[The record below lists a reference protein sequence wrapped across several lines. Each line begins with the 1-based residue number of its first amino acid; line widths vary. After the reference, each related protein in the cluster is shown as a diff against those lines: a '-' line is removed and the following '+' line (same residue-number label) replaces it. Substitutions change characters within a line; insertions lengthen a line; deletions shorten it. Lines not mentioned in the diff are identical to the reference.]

1 MIQRSF
7 SILFACVLLQCFGYA
22 QAQQNSVAVTPASI
36 DARVKRGASYT
47 QTFTLTNNTETRL
60 RLKCSVADV
69 WYDERNNRITGNPGT
84 LPRSASPW
92 VQFLPADVVVEPRSS
107 TAVKAV
113 ITVPLTATG
122 SYYTMPVFEALPVAQ
137 STGQAVPP
145 ASNTAIASIGVRFRG
160 LIILTTMDGS
170 EYNVEILDGKI
181 SPPSASTELTI
192 ELDLRNRGT
201 AHVRMRGA
209 FAILNSSG
217 ALAARGTIQEK
228 RYVPGQRNIMRVP
241 WAGELPTGK
250 YTSVITLTYDRVGM
264 EPATLVYEL
273 PLVVP

>member
-1 MIQRSF
+1 MIQRKSL
-7 SILFACVLLQCFGYA
+7 ILFVCALVQCFGYA
-22 QAQQNSVAVTPASI
+22 QAQQNSVAITPASI
-36 DARVKRGASYT
+36 DARVKRGAGYT

-60 RLKCSVADV
+60 HFKCSVADV

-92 VQFLPADVVVEPRSS
+92 VQFLPAEVVIEPRSS
-107 TAVKAV
+107 IAVKAI
-113 ITVPLTATG
+113 ITVPLGATG

-137 STGQAVPP
+137 SPQQTVAP
-145 ASNTAIASIGVRFRG
+145 AGNAATASIGVRFRG

-181 SPPSASTELTI
+181 LPPSPSTELTI

-209 FAILNSSG
+209 FAILTSSG

-228 RYVPGQRNIMRVP
+228 RYVPGQRNMMRIP

-250 YTSVITLTYDRVGM
+250 YTCVITLSYDRVGM

-273 PLVVP
+273 PFVVP